1 MKKFLLLLATAF
13 LFALLTACGGSDE
26 GAEDNANSGEGS
38 DEENTE
44 IVVGA
49 SSVPHAEILEKA
61 KPILEE
67 KGITLKVE
75 EYQDYILPNKDLD
88 SGTLDANYFQHPP
101 YLKAQ
106 EEEFG
111 YDFVNLGGVHVEPMA
126 IYSKNIK
133 SVDDIKEGTDVIIS
147 RSEPDHGRILSL
159 FEAAGLITL
168 KEGVDKAS
176 ATLEDIAEN
185 PKNLNFSP
193 DANAEL
199 LPQMYEK
206 EQDALVAINGNYA
219 IEAGLS
225 PVDDSIF
232 HEGEDTPFP
241 NVVVTRSEDKDSEAL
256 KTLVEVLQSDEIQT
270 FIEEEYKGEIVP
282 APTSGE

>member
-1 MKKFLLLLATAF
+1 MKKYLLLLATAF
-13 LFALLTACGGSDE
+13 LVALLAACGNDEGSENNASSDE
-26 GAEDNANSGEGS
+26 GS
-38 DEENTE
+38 EESKE
-44 IVVGA
+44 IVIGA

-61 KPILEE
+61 KPLLEE
-67 KGITLKVE
+67 KGITLKIE

-88 SGTLDANYFQHPP
+88 NGTLDANYFQHPP

-133 SVDDIKEGTDVIIS
+133 SVDDIKEGTEVIIS

-176 ATLEDIAEN
+176 ATLDDIAEN
-185 PKNLNFSP
+185 PKNLKFLP

-206 EQDALVAINGNYA
+206 EEDALVAINGNYA

-225 PVDDSIF
+225 PVDDSVF

-241 NVVVTRSEDKDSEAL
+241 NVIVARAEDKDSEAL
-256 KTLVEVLQSDEIQT
+256 KTLVEVLQSEEIQT
-270 FIEEEYKGEIVP
+270 FIEDEYQGEIVP
-282 APTSGE
+282 APTPGE